1 MFHVED
7 TRVTLSEFIYTSSI
21 KAEEFGDMSIYCYQ
35 TAFFR
40 IPQYGN
46 LQSMSLWDFHSSR
59 WKCW

>member
-1 MFHVED
+1 MFQVED
-7 TRVTLSEFIYTSSI
+7 TRVNLSEFIYTFSI

-46 LQSMSLWDFHSSR
+46 LQNMSL
-59 WKCW
+59 